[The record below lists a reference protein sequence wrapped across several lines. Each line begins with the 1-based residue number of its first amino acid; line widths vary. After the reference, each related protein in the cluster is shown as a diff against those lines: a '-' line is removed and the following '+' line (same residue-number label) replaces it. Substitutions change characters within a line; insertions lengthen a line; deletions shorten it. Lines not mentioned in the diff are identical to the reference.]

1 MELIL
6 ASKMRPGRPQV
17 RLGRVTW
24 RPKCAQGG
32 PKWALG
38 GSLSAQNAPRGAQ
51 SGPWEGHFALKN
63 RSWEALERSR
73 AQKGPQRNFCFR
85 SGGEKVGPKGLKSL
99 KTLGKTTYLTISA
112 KVVFF
117 TQKGAR
123 TVLSTFVGSPGAPQ
137 KGDKSPYKRDI
148 RR

>member
-6 ASKMRPGRPQV
+6 ASNMRPGGPQV
-17 RLGRVTW
+17 GLGRVTL
-24 RPKCAQGG
+24 RPKCAQRG

-38 GSLSAQNAPRGAQ
+38 GSLCAQKSLLGG
-51 SGPWEGHFALKN
+51 SWALKN
-63 RSWEALERSR
+63 RSWEVLGRSR
-73 AQKGPQRNFCFR
+73 AQKGPRRIFF
-85 SGGEKVGPKGLKSL
+85 SAPGGEKVGPKGLKSL

-112 KVVFF
+112 KVAFF
-117 TQKGAR
+117 TKKGAR
-123 TVLSTFVGSPGAPQ
+123 GRYPICGGSPGAPQ